1 MFKFVVYLFV
11 IHVTVIFHDVHSQQL
26 MYPGGLSEH
35 HIYHQTLWNNLE
47 IKDFNIL
54 ITLLNMLKNFFRHMQ
69 ERMFYDFAMEDQL

>member
-1 MFKFVVYLFV
+1 MYLFV

-54 ITLLNMLKNFFRHMQ
+54 ITSQHVKKENFRQMQ
-69 ERMFYDFAMEDQL
+69 ESMFYDFAMEDQL